1 MSTRTIMFV
10 CTGNVCRSP
19 MAEYL
24 LRHRLPRGSEWA
36 VCSAGTSTG
45 FGMPASLFAA
55 TALDEERIDLSP
67 HQSRPLT
74 RELVDAASLIVVM
87 TSRHRDFIKATYP
100 DAAEKIFMLKS
111 FDPIGG
117 GDVDDPIGLTLET
130 YRQIRDEIDRA
141 LPGLMSFMETL
152 E

>member
-1 MSTRTIMFV
+1 MFV

-24 LRHRLPRGSEWA
+24 LRHRLLPDSEWV
-36 VCSAGTSTG
+36 VCSAGTSAG
-45 FGMPASLFAA
+45 FGMPASGFAESV
-55 TALDEERIDLSP
+55 LREKRIDLSP

-87 TSRHRDFIKATYP
+87 TSGHRDFIRAIYP
-100 DAAEKIFMLKS
+100 DATEKIFLLKS

-117 GDVDDPIGLTLET
+117 GDIDDPIGLTVDT
-130 YRQIRDEIDRA
+130 YRQIRDDIDRA
-141 LPGLMSFMETL
+141 LPGMMSFMDTL